1 MKAEHLKPLTAIRFF
16 AALWVVL
23 YAYWPKLS
31 ATSPALVARGYL
43 GVELFFVLS
52 GFILC
57 HVYLPQAEAGGFHYG
72 RFIWARL
79 ARIYPLHLFTL
90 IGIGIMGLGALA
102 AGLTLT
108 HQVLVW
114 EDLPAQLLLTHA
126 WGMAKVAGWNHASW
140 SISAEWFAY
149 LSFPAFA
156 WLAMR
161 ARKAP
166 GVAVAAS
173 LAFMAVLYAGYQ
185 ALAGQSLTHATFAW
199 GALRIVPCFT
209 YGCALYLLWRSG
221 AVQGRNL
228 TLAGAI
234 LSLFCMLGAAILDA
248 PDAITVALAGALILF
263 LAGLASNGSRLLSH
277 PALIWLGE
285 VSYAVYM
292 VFIPWEL
299 LYGGVMGKLLGID
312 ADQMPVIVWLGFL
325 AGVLPSA
332 AIAHHLVEK
341 PARELMRKWV
351 PGASVRGLKTT
362 AV

>member
-31 ATSPALVARGYL
+31 ATSPALVAKGYL

-57 HVYLPQAEAGGFHYG
+57 HVYLPQAEDGRFHYG
-72 RFIWARL
+72 RFVWARL
-79 ARIYPLHLFTL
+79 ARIYPLHLATL
-90 IGIGIMGLGALA
+90 IGIGIMGVGALA
-102 AGLTLT
+102 IGLTLS
-108 HQVLVW
+108 HPVLVW
-114 EDLPAQLLLTHA
+114 GDLPAQLLLVHA
-126 WGMAKVAGWNHASW
+126 WGLAKVAGWNHASW

-149 LSFPAFA
+149 LCFPAFA
-156 WLAMR
+156 WLAIK
-161 ARKAP
+161 ARNVP

-173 LAFMAVLYAGYQ
+173 LAFMALLYAAYQ
-185 ALAGQSLTHATFAW
+185 ALTGQSLTHATFAW
-199 GALRIVPCFT
+199 GALRIVPCFA

-221 AVQGRNL
+221 AVQGRMTAL
-228 TLAGAI
+228 GGAI
-234 LSLFCMLGAAILDA
+234 LSLFTMLAAAWLGA
-248 PDAITVALAGALILF
+248 PDAVTVALAGALILF
-263 LAGLASNGSRLLSH
+263 LAGLASNGSKWLSH

-299 LYGGVMGKLLGID
+299 LYGGVAGKLLGINS
-312 ADQMPVIVWLGFL
+312 DQMPVLIWLGFL
-325 AGVLPSA
+325 AGVLPA
-332 AIAHHLVEK
+332 AAVAHHLVEK

-351 PGASVRGLKTT
+351 PGASVRGLKAT
-362 AV
+362 AI